1 MITTLFVQ
9 LGFILL
15 TLGCLALLYRIV
27 QFVLIIFFGKNINI
41 TYIDKKGVKQTKR
54 IRVNHDDE
62 LVKLIEEIKVNAKN
76 ASDVLR

>member
-41 TYIDKKGVKQTKR
+41 TYVDKKGVKQTKR

-62 LVKLIEEIKVNAKN
+62 LVKLIAEIKVNAKN
-76 ASDVLR
+76 ASDVLK